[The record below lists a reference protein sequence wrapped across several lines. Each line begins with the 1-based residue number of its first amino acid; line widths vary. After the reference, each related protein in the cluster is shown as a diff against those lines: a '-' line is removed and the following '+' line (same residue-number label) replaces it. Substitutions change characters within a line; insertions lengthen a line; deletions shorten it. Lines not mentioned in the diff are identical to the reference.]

1 MGLDTDIHNVFALV
15 FPLRYLIFQAAGF
28 TPLGNSPSIFGKPGS
43 RYGKSVTKA
52 SMTSTELAHSFPS
65 FLSFH
70 SLSSRKHLL
79 IPHALLTC
87 TLFLQQIDQQCRP
100 SSCTKF
106 RVPLRGTELSANL
119 PRRLHATAV
128 SFLAHFLP
136 YSPGRLPVWH
146 SQL

>member
-1 MGLDTDIHNVFALV
+1 MSNRGTRYRHPQCICAGVSFEISDISGCWVHSFRKLTFYFRQTW
-15 FPLRYLIFQAAGF
+15 FPLWKICHQSKHDVNR
-28 TPLGNSPSIFGKPGS
+28 TCPLVPC
-43 RYGKSVTKA
+43 
-52 SMTSTELAHSFPS
+52 FP
-65 FLSFH
+65 LSFH

-136 YSPGRLPVWH
+136 YSPGRLPVW
-146 SQL
+146 